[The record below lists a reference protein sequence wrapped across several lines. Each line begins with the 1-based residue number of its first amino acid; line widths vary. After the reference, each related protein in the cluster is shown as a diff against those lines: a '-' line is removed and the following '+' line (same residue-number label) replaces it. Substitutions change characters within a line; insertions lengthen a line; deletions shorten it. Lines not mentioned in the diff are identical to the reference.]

1 MLKNYVVNSFASCF
15 YQTQFLH
22 CLAQEGVIG
31 GENEFADGF
40 YVERL
45 MRDNYPN
52 EWRILHSTKV
62 EWNDIGQDMFGSF
75 CKVKFNPI
83 FQ

>member
-1 MLKNYVVNSFASCF
+1 MLTNQKYVKFALYFC
-15 YQTQFLH
+15 QTQFLH